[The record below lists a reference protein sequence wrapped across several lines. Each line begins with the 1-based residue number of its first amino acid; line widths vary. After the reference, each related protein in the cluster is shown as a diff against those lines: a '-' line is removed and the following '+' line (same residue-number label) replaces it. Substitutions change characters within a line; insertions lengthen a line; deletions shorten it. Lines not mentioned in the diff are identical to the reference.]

1 MESRQEEM
9 ISIIMPVFNAENT
22 VGRTISSILN
32 QSMQNFELII
42 VDDGS
47 TDGTAGV
54 CARFESE
61 KWIWM
66 I

>member
-42 VDDGS
+42 LDDVS
-47 TDGTAGV
+47 NDGTAGV
-54 CARFESE
+54 CARF
-61 KWIWM
+61 
-66 I
+66 